1 MPIDSR
7 SPPSEKRFEF
17 MLSEKLHFQN
27 EHGLQLAAR
36 LDLPADGEPMAYAVF
51 AHCFTC
57 SKNLTAVGHISRALT
72 QAGFGVL
79 RFDFTGLGES
89 EGDFAHTHFASNVS
103 DLVSAAQFLEAKYEA
118 PRILIGHSLGGAAVL
133 MAARQISSAE
143 AVATIGAPCS
153 PEHIRHLFV
162 DDLDEIS
169 RKGEADVRLAG
180 RVFTIRKQFI
190 DDLERH
196 NTPEAIRELD
206 KALLILHAPL
216 DQIVGIENAG
226 RIFEHAKHPKSFIS
240 LDTAD
245 HLLTEPD
252 DSRYAGSVIAAWSAR
267 YIPADR
273 KRAKQGPPDENRIVA
288 ETGREGFR
296 TEITANGHTLV
307 ADEPLSV
314 GGTNMGPSPYD
325 LLVAGLGACT
335 SMTLR
340 MYADRKELPLES
352 VVVRLRHH
360 KIHAEDC
367 SHCED
372 KDVRIDH
379 IEREIELRGSL
390 DEDQRSRLLE
400 IAERCPVH
408 RTLESEIVIESS
420 LKDLASS
427 KSI

>member
-1 MPIDSR
+1 
-7 SPPSEKRFEF
+7 

-27 EHGLQLAAR
+27 EQGLELAAR
-36 LDLPADGEPMAYAVF
+36 LDRPTDGEPTAYAVF

-57 SKNLTAVGHISRALT
+57 SKNLNAVGHISRALT
-72 QAGFGVL
+72 QSGFGVL

-89 EGDFAHTHFASNVS
+89 EGDFADTHFASNVS
-103 DLVSAAQFLEAKYEA
+103 DLVSAARFLEANYEA

-133 MAARQISSAE
+133 MAAHQISSAE
-143 AVATIGAPCS
+143 AIATIGAPFS

-169 RKGEADVRLAG
+169 RTGEADVRLAG

-196 NTPEAIRELD
+196 NAPQAIGELD
-206 KALLILHAPL
+206 MALLILHAPL
-216 DQIVGIENAG
+216 DQIVSIENAA

-245 HLLTEPD
+245 HFLSEPD

-267 YIPADR
+267 YIPAER
-273 KRAKQGPPDENRIVA
+273 KRAKEGPPDDNRVIA
-288 ETGREGFR
+288 ETGEEGFR
-296 TEITANGHTLV
+296 TEITANGHPLV

-314 GGTNMGPSPYD
+314 GGTNAGPSPYD
-325 LLVAGLGACT
+325 LVVAGLGACT

-340 MYADRKELPLES
+340 MYADRKKLPLES
-352 VVVRLRHH
+352 VVVRLRHR
-360 KIHAEDC
+360 KIHAEDS
-367 SHCED
+367 SHGED
-372 KDVRIDH
+372 KNARIDH
-379 IEREIELRGSL
+379 IERVIELRGPL
-390 DEDQRSRLLE
+390 DDDQQARLLE

-420 LKDLASS
+420 LKDLA
-427 KSI
+427 